1 MKECPSC
8 QNKVEDNVMF
18 CINCGYAFDTDKKE
32 GNATEQTQ
40 NPQPVIEQSQLEQ
53 QPQMQQPQMQQP
65 QMQQPQM
72 QQPQLQQ
79 APQMQPSS
87 QVQQPQFQQVPQMQP
102 LPQMQQPPYQ
112 QPQFQQSPYQDGL
125 AAARNSV
132 GNYLN
137 AIETPSR
144 FDGGLLQLIGW
155 QLLGILITSVT
166 LGIGFPWAYCFVKR
180 WEAKHTIINGRR
192 LDFDGT
198 GLQLIGKWILWILLT
213 IITFGIYG
221 LWIGIK
227 LRQWRVSHTHF
238 YRY

>member
-18 CINCGYAFDTDKKE
+18 CINCGYAFDTDIKE

-65 QMQQPQM
+65 Q
-72 QQPQLQQ
+72 LQQ

-87 QVQQPQFQQVPQMQP
+87 QVQQPQFQRA
-102 LPQMQQPPYQ
+102 PQMQQPPYQ
-112 QPQFQQSPYQDGL
+112 QPQFQQPPYQDGL

-155 QLLGILITSVT
+155 QLLGIMITSVT